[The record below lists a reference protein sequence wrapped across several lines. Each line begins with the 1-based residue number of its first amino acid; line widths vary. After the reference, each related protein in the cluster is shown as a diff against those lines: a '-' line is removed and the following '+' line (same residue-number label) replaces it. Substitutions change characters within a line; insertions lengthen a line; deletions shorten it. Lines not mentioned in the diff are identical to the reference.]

1 MQKIPLELATAGMQL
16 AKLVNN
22 KRGMP
27 LCSAGTE
34 LTENIIAR
42 LSNMGVKRIT
52 VEGHPVDTEDREK
65 SLSQQIDERH
75 ARFKYVE
82 GDPLMRKIKDIFLE
96 RLKEMA
102 EEA

>member
-1 MQKIPLELATAGMQL
+1 MQKIPLELATAGMKL

-65 SLSQQIDERH
+65 SLSQQIDELH